1 MGEHSTKQHH
11 KSILVLLFIIIG
23 VLLVTSIVS
32 IGFVTK
38 RINASN
44 TNIFSDRAETAS
56 LAINHSDLIQLTGT
70 ASDVSKPAYQTIKQT
85 LKKVRDLNAD
95 TRFVYLMN
103 VNQQNKLVFL
113 VDSEDENSP
122 DYSAP
127 GDIYNETEQFE
138 IDNYR
143 AGGTIVTPPQTDRWG
158 TWYSAETS
166 ITQDGKTIAM
176 LGMDI
181 SAENWQNEII
191 FIRTSLTIVAVLLFS
206 FLVILYVLLRQSV
219 ATVENLS
226 DANTV
231 LFNEREHL
239 EEIGDIAH
247 VGYFKEIPTKHTIT
261 WDEQS
266 SKILG
271 LEEQAK
277 QSIEL
282 FESLVFH
289 EDIDMVRQK
298 IDDAIRFERPEISF
312 KFRIVRNDGMVRT
325 ILAFCKIHRAQE
337 GGPSTIAGTFQDITN
352 I

>member
-1 MGEHSTKQHH
+1 MGEHSTKQHN
-11 KSILVLLFIIIG
+11 KSILIVLFIIIG

-38 RINASN
+38 KINTSN
-44 TNIFSDRAETAS
+44 TKIFSDRAETAS
-56 LAINHSDLIQLTGT
+56 LAINQSDLIQLTGT
-70 ASDVSKPAYQTIKQT
+70 PSDVTKPAYQTIKQT
-85 LKKVRDLNAD
+85 LQKIRDLNTD

-113 VDSEDENSP
+113 VDSEDEYSP

-138 IDNYR
+138 IENYQK
-143 AGGTIVTPPQTDRWG
+143 GGTIVTPPQKDRWG

-166 ITQDGKTIAM
+166 IVQNGKTVAI

-191 FIRTSLTIVAVLLFS
+191 FIRTSLTLVAVLLFS
-206 FLVILYVLLRQSV
+206 FLIILYVLLRQSV

-239 EEIGDIAH
+239 EEIEDVAGI
-247 VGYFKEIPTKHTIT
+247 GYFKEIPTKHTIV

-271 LEEQAK
+271 LQETDK

-282 FESLVFH
+282 FESLIFH
-289 EDIDMVRQK
+289 EDIDIVRQK
-298 IDDAIRFERPEISF
+298 IDDAIRFERPELSF
-312 KFRIVRNDGMVRT
+312 KFRIVRSDGMVRT

-337 GGPSTIAGTFQDITN
+337 GGPSTVSGTFQDITN